1 MLEFLNNPALI
12 PASAGFVGGIVLSTL
27 LAAVRA
33 RLAKAA
39 ARANQRVA
47 SDKISRLESEKSAL
61 QTEVATLRSTEARLL
76 KHQGELEA
84 ATRSSE
90 DREKEIAALLKA
102 TREALQE
109 DLKESEKALRKAIAE
124 IPQPRP
130 GQASPP
136 RGAELP
142 EPAEPSGKKEEQE
155 ADFDDDLDFVPAAN
169 LPLPVH
175 SNPSRERLPDEEPAA
190 KAESAA
196 NAFRA
201 ALKGAD

>member
-1 MLEFLNNPALI
+1 MLEFLNHPALI
-12 PASAGFVGGIVLSTL
+12 PTSVGFVSGIVLSTL
-27 LAAVRA
+27 MAAVRA

-47 SDKISRLESEKSAL
+47 SDKISRLESENSAL
-61 QTEVATLRSTEARLL
+61 QTEVATLRSTEARLM

-84 ATRSSE
+84 NTRSSE
-90 DREKEIAALLKA
+90 DREKEIAALFKA
-102 TREALQE
+102 TREALQN
-109 DLKESEKALRKAIAE
+109 DLKESENALRKAIAE
-124 IPQPRP
+124 IPRPRP

-142 EPAEPSGKKEEQE
+142 EPAEPSEKEEEQV

-169 LPLPVH
+169 LPVPAH
-175 SNPSRERLPDEEPAA
+175 ANPSRARPPDEEPAA

-201 ALKGAD
+201 ALKEAD